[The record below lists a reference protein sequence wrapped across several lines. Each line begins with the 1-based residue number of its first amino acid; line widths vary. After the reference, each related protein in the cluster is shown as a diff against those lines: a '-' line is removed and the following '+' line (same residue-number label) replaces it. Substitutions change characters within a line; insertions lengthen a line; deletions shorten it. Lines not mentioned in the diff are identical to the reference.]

1 MMPGPSSALSRG
13 ACGYHLKQE
22 PKVFSLLISQYPA
35 TVPTDRA
42 KQEDH
47 RQGSLEYVVGRLSV
61 QVPLLSL
68 PMWRLRHVS
77 YCTYGRVGAW
87 IQAVCTAFTLGSS
100 LDVSGGRIFLL
111 VDEHLKWV
119 FLVSFAYLPL
129 TFPLVS
135 LEHLSSG
142 HHWFC
147 SQPVGRFR
155 LLFLLDFPLAFNP

>member
-35 TVPTDRA
+35 TVPTDRT

-100 LDVSGGRIFLL
+100 LDCVWWSDFSPCWWAPQMSVSSEFCL
-111 VDEHLKWV
+111 
-119 FLVSFAYLPL
+119 FTTYFSFGFSGTPL
-129 TFPLVS
+129 FRPS
-135 LEHLSSG
+135 LIL
-142 HHWFC
+142 
-147 SQPVGRFR
+147 
-155 LLFLLDFPLAFNP
+155 